1 VTFKNS
7 TSDRSTAPVIDSK
20 QYYDTSGNFFTV
32 TYDISGNVGSWLNS
46 NTALVSNVYVKQ
58 FGLNND
64 TLVGT
69 NDGSVDISVFNGD
82 KVNLYVQDAFTT
94 TYTVTP
100 EVIGGITNV
109 NGNGTNKT
117 SVQAVSSPSVA
128 FYLADNP
135 QIVESSIVVDGS
147 HNVVTVDVKNM
158 GTLYLNNAM
167 LVVSQDSTIDEG
179 DQGYYALA
187 YFNNQTT
194 GFLSTV
200 PESNT
205 LDISGNLQNKQIKL
219 SVSET
224 ETGMTKNTKL
234 TFSPINLVNQNPVN
248 LVLLVRNTIEGSD
261 SCAVANKA
269 ISYPSS

>member
-1 VTFKNS
+1 M
-7 TSDRSTAPVIDSK
+7 
-20 QYYDTSGNFFTV
+20 
-32 TYDISGNVGSWLNS
+32 
-46 NTALVSNVYVKQ
+46 
-58 FGLNND
+58 
-64 TLVGT
+64 
-69 NDGSVDISVFNGD
+69 
-82 KVNLYVQDAFTT
+82 
-94 TYTVTP
+94 
-100 EVIGGITNV
+100 
-109 NGNGTNKT
+109 
-117 SVQAVSSPSVA
+117 A

-147 HNVVTVDVKNM
+147 HNVVTVNAKNM

-187 YFNNQTT
+187 YFNKTT

-205 LDISGNLQNKQIKL
+205 LDISGNVQNKQIKL
-219 SVSET
+219 SVSDVSET
-224 ETGMTKNTKL
+224 ETGMTKITKL
-234 TFSPINLVNQNPVN
+234 TFSPINLVNKNPVN